1 LNNGLRGQAN
11 DLPNIREILIHY
23 GASIRQE
30 HGQAN
35 IKCPFHSDTHQSG
48 SANLDDNIFICFACG
63 VQGNSLQIV
72 AQQERVDIREA
83 KSIAEGIVGTS
94 STTVRGKH
102 LSGRGLPQ
110 KQRYN
115 NGSGA
120 TGKIR
125 RSRGG

>member
-1 LNNGLRGQAN
+1 MLKIDN
-11 DLPNIREILIHY
+11 DLPSIREVLIHY
-23 GASIRQE
+23 GASVRQGN
-30 HGQAN
+30 GQVN
-35 IKCPFHSDTHQSG
+35 LKCPFHSDTHQSG
-48 SANLDDNIFICFACG
+48 SANLNDNIFICFACG

-94 STTVRGKH
+94 SNQVRGKH
-102 LSGRGLPQ
+102 LSGRGLPK

-115 NGSGA
+115 NGGST
-120 TGKIR
+120 TGTIR